1 MIRLPDYVLLAISML
16 ENSGYEAFAVGG
28 AVRDSLMGKEASD
41 FDITTSA
48 FPHETKK
55 VFHGYK
61 IVETGI
67 KHGTVT
73 VLFDGKPLEITTYRV
88 DGEYADNRH
97 PQSVTFT
104 RNIAEDL
111 SRRDFTIN
119 AIGYSPKR
127 GIVDPFGGVDDL
139 KSGIIRSVGDSE
151 KRFSE
156 DALRIL
162 RCIRFASVLGFD
174 IDSETAKNVVKMAH
188 LLDNISAERVFSELK
203 KLICGKNASAVLKEF
218 PQVIT
223 KIVPEL
229 SKSVGF
235 DQKSKYHIY
244 DVYTHTYKALEASD
258 DNLYVRL
265 ALLYHDCGKPY
276 VYTTDDKGYRH
287 FRGHQQKSAQLAEE
301 SLLRLKCD
309 SKTIEKVKTLVTYHD
324 YKLECNKK
332 SIKKFLTKVS
342 FEDARLIIRIKYAD
356 MASHA
361 HLYAMSKET
370 KEEYL
375 ALVDEIEKSG
385 ECVSLKTLAIRG
397 DDLLNMGF
405 DSGEKIGQALKMLLE
420 EVVSE
425 TIPNEKNA
433 LINRAKVLINDGMIG

>member
-1 MIRLPDYVLLAISML
+1 MIKLPKNVLIAISML

-28 AVRDSLMGKEASD
+28 AVRDSLLGKEASD

-48 FPHETKK
+48 FPNETKK
-55 VFHGYK
+55 VFHEYK
-61 IVETGI
+61 TIETGI

-73 VLFDGKPLEITTYRV
+73 VLFDDEPLEITTYRV

-104 RNIAEDL
+104 RNINEDL

-119 AIGYSPKR
+119 AIGYNPKK
-127 GIVDPFGGVDDL
+127 GIVDPYNGVNDL
-139 KSGIIRSVGDSE
+139 KNKVIRSVGDSK

-162 RCIRFASVLGFD
+162 RCIRFSSVLGFD
-174 IDSETAKNVVKMAH
+174 IEPDTAKNVVKMAH
-188 LLDNISAERVFSELK
+188 LLDNISAERIFSELK
-203 KLICGKNASAVLKEF
+203 KLICGKNAAVILKEF

-244 DVYTHTYKALEASD
+244 DVYTHTYKSLEASD

-276 VYTTDDKGYRH
+276 VYTTDENGYRH
-287 FRGHQQKSAQLAEE
+287 FHGHQPKSAQLAKE

-309 SKTIEKVKTLVTYHD
+309 SKTIERIETLVLYHD

-332 SIKKFLTKVS
+332 SVKKFLAKVS
-342 FEDARLIIRIKYAD
+342 FEDARLIIKIKYAD
-356 MASHA
+356 MAAHA
-361 HLYAMSKET
+361 PLYAMSEET
-370 KEEYL
+370 KEKFL
-375 ALVDEIEKSG
+375 SIIDEIEKDG

-397 DDLLNMGF
+397 DDLLNIGMC
-405 DSGEKIGQALKMLLE
+405 SGVAVGQALQFLLE

-433 LINRAKVLINDGMIG
+433 LINRAKALMNDGMIG